1 MAVGARREVEQLVI
15 DELQLELPASLGARK
30 QAIVR
35 LLRRELLRPGL
46 LELLSARSIGSMR
59 SMEPVEQ
66 LAQLSVPVLTLNC
79 QQTNLAIARQLAR
92 SLAMAVSASLNSEAL
107 NPMRG
112 GSRP

>member
-46 LELLSARSIGSMR
+46 LELLSARSI
-59 SMEPVEQ
+59 EPVEHV
-66 LAQLSVPVLTLNC
+66 AQLSVPVLTLNC